1 MQYMNPVK
9 GRVKGAIVRTVTRRV
24 LVDVRCVTASPRKDF
39 LDAILMKGP
48 YTTKGERYYTKTHE
62 VVCQGAASKLKKKRS
77 SEAGSELAGN
87 CKRARHN
94 IRKIMG
100 DKSKKR

>member
-1 MQYMNPVK
+1 MNPVK

-39 LDAILMKGP
+39 LDAISMKGP
-48 YTTKGERYYTKTHE
+48 YSYTKKGERYYTKTHE

-87 CKRARHN
+87 CKRTRHN
-94 IRKIMG
+94 IRKTMG